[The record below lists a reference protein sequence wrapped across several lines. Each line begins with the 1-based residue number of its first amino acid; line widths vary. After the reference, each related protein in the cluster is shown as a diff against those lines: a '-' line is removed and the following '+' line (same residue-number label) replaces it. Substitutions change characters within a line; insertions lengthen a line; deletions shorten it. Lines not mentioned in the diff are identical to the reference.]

1 MVYLDIAETDDLR
14 DSAAAEGDKNTDESG
29 EKISYTD
36 LVAEENGYIESV
48 QPLWGEARV
57 EPGDY
62 VKKGQIL
69 IGGEIPIEPTTFE
82 ENDPDR
88 YYVKASGQVWARVPY
103 RLNFAQERYE
113 EPAHLQEP
121 QSSSSDKIIIANKQE
136 RTPEQIKAKAD
147 QQIRLW
153 MKENLPEN
161 AEIINKSLNF
171 SAKENIIE
179 IGVTI
184 EVRREITKEQET
196 AVGQKISDKRGD

>member
-1 MVYLDIAETDDLR
+1 M
-14 DSAAAEGDKNTDESG
+14 
-29 EKISYTD
+29 
-36 LVAEENGYIESV
+36 
-48 QPLWGEARV
+48 
-57 EPGDY
+57 
-62 VKKGQIL
+62 
-69 IGGEIPIEPTTFE
+69 
-82 ENDPDR
+82 
-88 YYVKASGQVWARVPY
+88 WARVPY

-136 RTPEQIKAKAD
+136 RTPEQIKAKTD